1 MKTVLVTGA
10 TQGIGLHTALRLVKN
25 HHVVLHGRTA
35 ESGEA
40 ALARIR
46 SESGAR
52 KEDFSLVTGDLSDL
66 AQVRGVADQVKE
78 KVEGVDVLINNAG
91 VFADEQRQT
100 SADGYELTF
109 AVNVLAPF
117 ALTKLLLP
125 AMNRNGH
132 VINTSSL
139 SAQGKVP
146 WEDLQLE
153 RAYSNHKAYS
163 LSKLLIQMVTYALHR
178 RFLDGAEYGGRG
190 LKTNTLDPGT
200 VDTRMLRKGWAMSG
214 IPLETA
220 DDTFKLAT
228 NPDPPKGKY
237 FVGNKLTAP
246 VGGARPREDQERL
259 WAILKSMCSDL

>member
-10 TQGIGLHTALRLVKN
+10 TQGIGLHTALRLAQAGN

-78 KVEGVDVLINNAG
+78 KVDGLDVLINNAG

-139 SAQGKVP
+139 SAQGKSP
-146 WEDLQLE
+146 PP
-153 RAYSNHKAYS
+153 RCRS
-163 LSKLLIQMVTYALHR
+163 
-178 RFLDGAEYGGRG
+178 RF
-190 LKTNTLDPGT
+190 
-200 VDTRMLRKGWAMSG
+200 
-214 IPLETA
+214 
-220 DDTFKLAT
+220 
-228 NPDPPKGKY
+228 
-237 FVGNKLTAP
+237 
-246 VGGARPREDQERL
+246 
-259 WAILKSMCSDL
+259 

>member
-1 MKTVLVTGA
+1 MDSGNKVRVISWRPPFLSLPPSRATAEPISPSPSEASDIDSEPGGGYCPAMKTVLVTGA
-10 TQGIGLHTALRLVKN
+10 TQGIGLHTALRLAQAGN

-52 KEDFSLVTGDLSDL
+52 NVSLVTGDLSDL

-78 KVEGVDVLINNAG
+78 KVDGVDVLINNAG

-139 SAQGKVP
+139 SAGGSVP
-146 WEDLQLE
+146 WDDLQLE

-178 RFLDGAEYGGRG
+178 RMLDGAEYGGRG
-190 LKTNTLDPGT
+190 LKVSPPPLRSTLLLT
-200 VDTRMLRKGWAMSG
+200 TLLL
-214 IPLETA
+214 PLLQDEHT
-220 DDTFKLAT
+220 
-228 NPDPPKGKY
+228 
-237 FVGNKLTAP
+237 
-246 VGGARPREDQERL
+246 
-259 WAILKSMCSDL
+259 